1 MKLRTR
7 KILPKR
13 FYAASALEV
22 APRLLGKI
30 LCHKRN
36 GILTSGRIVEVEA
49 YLGGEDPAS
58 HAYRGKTPRNAVMFG
73 PGGHAYIYFTYGN
86 HNCMNIVTGKE
97 GEAGAVLIRALE
109 PLDGIQVMKR
119 RRKRVKKED
128 LTSGPGK
135 LTQALGIDRRLN
147 GADLTEKPLWTCEES
162 PNQRVDWV
170 ATPRIGITQAVR
182 LPYRF
187 RIRGSKFV
195 SRRS

>member
-1 MKLRTR
+1 MKPRTR
-7 KILPKR
+7 KALTKS

-30 LCHKRN
+30 LCRERS
-36 GILTSGRIVEVEA
+36 GVLTSGRIVEVEA
-49 YLGGEDPAS
+49 YLGADDPAS
-58 HAYRGKTPRNAVMFG
+58 HAYRGKTPRNEVMFG
-73 PGGHAYIYFTYGN
+73 PGGHAYVYFTYGN
-86 HNCMNIVTGKE
+86 HYCMNVVAGRK

-109 PLDGIQVMKR
+109 PLDGIKVLRR
-119 RRKRVKKED
+119 RRKKKKLEE

-147 GADLTEKPLWTCEES
+147 GADLTRGSLWICEES
-162 PNQRVDWV
+162 PDEGVDWV

-187 RIRGSKFV
+187 RIRGSKYV